1 MAEEVIRAENLTK
14 NYRLGESVVHAL
26 NGVSLRI
33 SAGEFLSIVG
43 PSGSGKTTLLNL
55 LGALDFPTDG
65 KVFLDGVDLTQ
76 VPENKLYSVRR
87 NKIGFVFQHFYL
99 IPTLTTIENVLVPV
113 IPIKNNKRFED
124 RAKKLLSTVG
134 LEDRTNHKPNQL
146 SGGEQQRVAICR
158 ALINTPEVLF
168 CDEITGELDST
179 TGEKIIGLLKE
190 ISRSEGV
197 TVVFVT
203 HDPTV
208 SSKSDRIITLK
219 DGKITSDKYMNAK
232 EKRRDFSSTT

>member
-1 MAEEVIRAENLTK
+1 MAIRAENLTK
-14 NYRLGESVVHAL
+14 NYRLGESIVHAL

-33 SAGEFLSIVG
+33 NSGEFLSIVG

-55 LGALDFPTDG
+55 LGALDLPTSG
-65 KVFLDGVDLTQ
+65 RVFLDGVDLTQ
-76 VPENKLYSVRR
+76 VPDRKLYEVRR
-87 NKIGFVFQHFYL
+87 NKVGFVFQHFYL

-113 IPIKNNKRFED
+113 VPIMNNRRFKD
-124 RAKKLLSTVG
+124 RAKELLSLVR
-134 LEDRTNHKPNQL
+134 LKERANHRPNQL

-179 TGEKIIGLLKE
+179 TGEKMIGLLKE
-190 ISRSEGV
+190 INRSEGV

-203 HDPTV
+203 HDPIV
-208 SSKSDRIITLK
+208 SSKSNRIITLK
-219 DGKITSDKYMNAK
+219 DGKITSDKHV
-232 EKRRDFSSTT
+232 T